1 MAKHPGSNEL
11 DEPGAFPNLGG
22 RDKLPVQ
29 IDWHSRPKPL
39 WKRFVK
45 THRHIDRLIGDPA
58 AEMERPV
65 VSYRSVAQTIER
77 VRAFDRRLAMRELK
91 A

>member
-11 DEPGAFPNLGG
+11 DELGAFPNLWGPG
-22 RDKLPVQ
+22 QAAGSDRLAQPL
-29 IDWHSRPKPL
+29 KPAL
-39 WKRFVK
+39 EAVVK

-58 AEMERPV
+58 AEMKRPV
-65 VSYRSVAQTIER
+65 ESYRSVAQTIER
-77 VRAFDRRLAMRELK
+77 VRAYDRRLAMRELK